1 MNVHKVIKII
11 TIAGTIISGIGR
23 LLQEVEFREKRGRY
37 DRRHKRRRRN

>member
-23 LLQEVEFREKRGRY
+23 LLQEVEFREKKGRY
-37 DRRHKRRRRN
+37 DRRPRRRRN